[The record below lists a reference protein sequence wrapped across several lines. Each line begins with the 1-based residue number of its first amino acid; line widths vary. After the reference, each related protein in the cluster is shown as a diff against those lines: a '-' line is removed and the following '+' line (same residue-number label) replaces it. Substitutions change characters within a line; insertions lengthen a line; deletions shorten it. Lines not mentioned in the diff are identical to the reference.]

1 MGLYWLHFLVG
12 FGVLKGG
19 VQTRHHIWCRVAASV
34 HRVAR
39 ALRALRALN
48 PTAPKTKASGA
59 PHLHLGDV
67 RCRARPDL
75 AGRILFGLSFR
86 ARFHTCRALGLR
98 CSIQGLIL
106 KDRELR
112 V

>member
-1 MGLYWLHFLVG
+1 MGLYWLHFLVD

-19 VQTRHHIWCRVAASV
+19 VQTGHHIWC

-48 PTAPKTKASGA
+48 PKAPNTKASGA

-75 AGRILFGLSFR
+75 AARILFGLSFR
-86 ARFHTCRALGLR
+86 ARVHTCRALGWR